1 MLLRLFSHE
10 EVLLHGH
17 LFRQKVVLG
26 LAPLHIWLHYQLLR
40 LENAQK
46 VANLSTAT
54 HFFSSQNFFSFWE
67 IRCLF
72 DWLVAEGVLGWLFLR
87 PQRTIYVASLWIFQW
102 FGLLLL
108 LRDRVLVFMWY
119 WVYETVCTTYNNFV
133 PVIRLLVALGK
144 AWGLVVLLEARLG
157 SLRGR
162 IRDWEF
168 EVARSPRVKILI
180 QILLADQGVDTVS
193 SKPFTLLI
201 YGFENLI

>member
-54 HFFSSQNFFSFWE
+54 HFFSSHNFFSFWE

-87 PQRTIYVASLWIFQW
+87 PQRTISVPSLWIFQW